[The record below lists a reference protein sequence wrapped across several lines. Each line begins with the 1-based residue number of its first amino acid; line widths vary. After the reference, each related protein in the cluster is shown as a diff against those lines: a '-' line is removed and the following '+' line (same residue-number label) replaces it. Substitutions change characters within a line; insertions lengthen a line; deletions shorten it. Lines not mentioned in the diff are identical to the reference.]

1 MATENEIHLLPIGT
15 LLRGGTYRI
24 ESYLGSGGFGNTYLV
39 RHLGLDAEMVLKEFF
54 MKGINLRMEDRTVT
68 VSVPDNHATFESQR
82 AKFKKEAQRLWTLKC
97 EHIVGVHDIFEE
109 NGTVYYSMDYI
120 HGESLSDRLRQKEGP
135 FSESEVRD
143 ILLQLLDAL
152 CSIHT
157 YQPQPLFHL
166 DIKPN
171 NILLDS
177 NGRVVLI
184 DFGASKQLSS
194 SHEGVTSTLMTY
206 ARGYSP
212 MEQIDGKT
220 DLIGAWT
227 DIYALGATLYRLLT
241 YRQPPEPSEIFNE
254 GEDAFHFPATVSTQM
269 RQLILWMMQPS
280 RKKRPQ
286 SVKEVRNFLSG
297 NFNSDIEKYSF
308 SETTILDATPPQN
321 HQVAQHGKKL
331 LLQKKP
337 WIVSQNIM
345 WVLCSV
351 FIVLFIIGVIY
362 KCNGYREKNAGTA
375 PYVDVVDYAAEEVI
389 SPAGRDEIVI
399 SDSADVEVVAE

>member
-1 MATENEIHLLPIGT
+1 MSSENDKHFLPIGT
-15 LLRGGTYRI
+15 LLRNGTYRV
-24 ESYLGSGGFGNTYLV
+24 ERYLGAGGFGNTYLV
-39 RHLGLDAEMVLKEFF
+39 HHLGLDAEMVVKEFF
-54 MKGINLRMEDRTVT
+54 MKGINLRMEGYTVT

-82 AKFKKEAQRLWTLKC
+82 AKFKKEAQRLWTLRSS
-97 EHIVGVHDIFEE
+97 HIVGVHDIFEE

-120 HGESLSDRLRQKEGP
+120 QGESLSDRLKRQNGALPEN
-135 FSESEVRD
+135 EVRG
-143 ILLQLLDAL
+143 ILSQLLDAL
-152 CSIHT
+152 STIHECKPT
-157 YQPQPLFHL
+157 PLFHL

-212 MEQIDGKT
+212 MEQIDGKPEH
-220 DLIGAWT
+220 IGAWT
-227 DIYALGATLYRLLT
+227 DLYALGATLYRLLT

-321 HQVAQHGKKL
+321 HQVAQHEKKL

-375 PYVDVVDYAAEEVI
+375 PYVDVVDYAAEEVT